1 LRISDRIAGGGLG
14 NDYGVTIIKK
24 TEEPP
29 QDPRINLNVLAGEI
43 VQKINLKL
51 SQLEGYL
58 QREGDHEG

>member
-1 LRISDRIAGGGLG
+1 MRISDRIARGGLR

-29 QDPRINLNVLAGEI
+29 QDPRIKFNALAGKI

-51 SQLEGYL
+51 SELEGYL